1 MNKNDL
7 NRIYSS
13 ITANSAMK
21 ERIIENA
28 ENPVTADIPKR
39 RSPALKAAAAISLL
53 ALTAVIAVTS
63 ARFGSDSDIVADPL
77 TTSET
82 EASIIK
88 TPETAAATSSSEI
101 PIPETAAEEL
111 PDVPLKITVGEKIY
125 MLADNDT
132 ELLTILFNGYS
143 GYSYNPILG
152 NEVPGGSG
160 LHYFADGK
168 NPNLLG
174 LESDGEIHFYRY
186 HSPVKCE
193 GNMLEAMLRTSGDD
207 LYSFEVMNFNYA
219 YEEEWESTSYCTV
232 AAEENTNL
240 LVDTEL
246 TNIIGGLSEGGKFE
260 YGRDYTVDDLS
271 VHITEPQRYY
281 LVAKYAGG
289 EVMAFPI
296 SPESN
301 VISAF
306 CRNYE
311 MSEDFIGTFL
321 GTRYMDSVAQD
332 ERYYSNEYERL
343 QNAVSAQDGE
353 VTSPAYD
360 PNPKP
365 AAEPRQ
371 YQASFIFSDKNGDPV
386 NGLRV
391 TCQAIKYT
399 SGVLGYDFDNDR
411 GGYMDGAALTCG
423 DKPTVRTLTEGAY
436 LVTAS
441 DMMVNSD
448 GVESKRNEMQFT
460 IEINADSPRNISFD
474 LPWDRPTPDELNA
487 VDRSKTV
494 IRLLD
499 ENGSPLFGYWVI
511 LRPEGFDGSNL
522 AEGYSGAWGGYVI
535 GATDKNGK
543 AVWHCPIEGKYT
555 VTAYSFGVMENL
567 ASDIEEEIERISDE
581 IIMRKENIAEIDEK
595 IAYLNKILS
604 EIQRLHEEDS
614 TAVSRLKEELEALN
628 AQKTMLTE
636 MLEEE
641 ENRLHNFEAFA
652 NNEKVIQ
659 FMSSLPM
666 NVEITNADT
675 VTTFEFKE
683 NGKPPVFDESD
694 FIPE

>member
-13 ITANSAMK
+13 ISANSDMK
-21 ERIIENA
+21 QKIIENA
-28 ENPVTADIPKR
+28 ENPVSVYAPKR
-39 RSPALKAAAAISLL
+39 RSPLLKAAAAVSLC

-63 ARFGSDSDIVADPL
+63 ARYGSNRDIESV
-77 TTSET
+77 
-82 EASIIK
+82 
-88 TPETAAATSSSEI
+88 PETGTNPVAAAETSAAETVAQEI
-101 PIPETAAEEL
+101 LIPETAIKEE
-111 PDVPLKITVGEKIY
+111 PTDVPQKIIVGEKIY
-125 MLADNDT
+125 MRADNDE
-132 ELLTILFNGYS
+132 ELLTILFNSYS
-143 GYSYNPILG
+143 GYSDKPILG

-160 LHYFADGK
+160 LHYFADSK

-186 HSPVKCE
+186 HSPVKPE
-193 GNMLEAMLRTSGDD
+193 GNMLEAMLRTSGDV
-207 LYSFEVMNFNYA
+207 LYSIEVMNFNCA
-219 YEEEWESTSYCTV
+219 YEDDWENMSYCT
-232 AAEENTNL
+232 AAVEENTNL
-240 LVDTEL
+240 LDTEL
-246 TNIIGGLSEGGKFE
+246 TDIIGGLSEGGKFE

-271 VHITEPQRYY
+271 VYIPEPQRYY

-306 CRNYE
+306 SRNYE
-311 MSEDFIGTFL
+311 MNDVFIDTFL
-321 GTRYMDSVAQD
+321 GTRYRDNVAQD
-332 ERYYSNEYERL
+332 ERYYAKEYEKF
-343 QNAVSAQDGE
+343 QSTADAKDGKF
-353 VTSPAYD
+353 TSPAYD
-360 PNPKP
+360 TNPQP

-371 YQASFIFSDKNGDPV
+371 YQASFIFSDKKGDPV

-391 TCQAIKYT
+391 TCKAIKFT

-460 IEINADSPRNISFD
+460 IEINADSPQNISFD
-474 LPWDRPTPDELNA
+474 LPWELPTPDELNA
-487 VDRSKTV
+487 VDTSKTV

-535 GATDKNGK
+535 GATDKTGE
-543 AVWHCPIEGKYT
+543 AVWHCPIAGKYNIS
-555 VTAYSFGVMENL
+555 AYCGT
-567 ASDIEEEIERISDE
+567 IEYSGGICGNDV
-581 IIMRKENIAEIDEK
+581 NT
-595 IAYLNKILS
+595 L
-604 EIQRLHEEDS
+604 
-614 TAVSRLKEELEALN
+614 
-628 AQKTMLTE
+628 
-636 MLEEE
+636 
-641 ENRLHNFEAFA
+641 
-652 NNEKVIQ
+652 
-659 FMSSLPM
+659 FMNSAPM
-666 NVEITNADT
+666 TIEITDINGI
-675 VTTFEFKE
+675 TTAEFSE
-683 NGKPPVFDESD
+683 NGKYPTFDESS